1 MPIFENNGKKQN
13 VQDAH
18 VGKYMELYPDAT
30 TVMERD
36 GKKYRVKAKD
46 YNTFLG
52 DTLEAP
58 KMESAPQPAPQV
70 EAEPQQKAYAQA
82 ARPTADAVPQ
92 LEADKSAYT
101 FTAEEL
107 GIEESNGNAPAA
119 PVELQYDGTKPVVP
133 GMAKEGD
140 IPGIDMEAY
149 NANMAKAMAEGKVL
163 SPQETQRRFEEREAE
178 VAARLPQAR
187 ARMNAD
193 AQVAATMKGAFDRA
207 YGAAKGVYY
216 ADEAERLTKGLLD
229 EYSAERAKRL
239 SQVEKDVENY
249 NSARRWAVSNPY
261 ATDAYSEVAY
271 RSNATKLRN
280 ADELGMMEEFA
291 KDAKKRL
298 LADEN
303 LKAKAEENAELLG
316 MPVERYINEVAVP
329 IMQERMYSEWLAPQ
343 EERAKKNYN
352 GFAAAA
358 EGSLIG
364 TLLGATRTDTE
375 KYLSQVG
382 QEAWRKN
389 ASLLGRA
396 AAGAGSMFLD
406 LPVFMGAG
414 SLASVPAKAVG
425 GQVFKQLAK
434 NETKRL
440 VARGVAEGAAQRYAN
455 YAVRNGL
462 KNRIL
467 LNLSTAPLQSGLT
480 FGMFDAG
487 KAALNMSL
495 NGEWDWKELGKS
507 AVGGTLMGGA
517 LGATGAVGG
526 GLTHGLTGA
535 TKAAAKVAEF
545 GVENAVFTEGGRL
558 IGKLHG
564 QQPENGWLEDYVES
578 GATLLMLKAPN
589 IAKNVSRIKGDKEAS
604 EVFSFNKLERE
615 QLGKYGEDLNAVLE
629 SLLPQSAKLYEDG
642 LKINEGTFTEEY
654 RRVMSDPEVSMTAK
668 AKLMGIVEGKVMPA
682 PKVVDAKIEGN
693 RVMTYDPMGRLVE
706 VKEYATEA
714 KANAEYKKVANAA
727 EIESIAVLE
736 DVYMRI
742 KGYEADELTVKEWL
756 AKNPKVTMERVAEIV
771 AKNSAGEKLTEA
783 EQKILESLRQARR
796 EGLNDVRHLND
807 VLAGLDVDAK
817 DVMSGLDKPID
828 KRTERENRAV
838 RAYTDVLFREV
849 KDKILEPYRRG
860 EAQRAADD
868 VWRAANNVKWANEDV
883 KLLADR
889 IYESDRQID
898 ETAND
903 GMVYTTTTPSG
914 EKIIITGGKVVL
926 DNEGYIDVNQS
937 EGLVAMFQI
946 GRAHV

>member
-1 MPIFENNGKKQN
+1 MPIFDNNGKKQN

-18 VGKYMELYPDAT
+18 VEKYMELYPDAT

-52 DTLEAP
+52 DTLQAP

-70 EAEPQQKAYAQA
+70 EAEPQQGFFTGVKAQIADTAKQAMQKPRGGEDDAARQA
-82 ARPTADAVPQ
+82 AGFG
-92 LEADKSAYT
+92 LK
-101 FTAEEL
+101 
-107 GIEESNGNAPAA
+107 
-119 PVELQYDGTKPVVP
+119 YDGTKPVIPSVT
-133 GMAKEGD
+133 KEEG

-149 NANMAKAMAEGKVL
+149 RTNIKNGRIKGNIVSGYLARKEDEKRAAKYAEKFAL
-163 SPQETQRRFEEREAE
+163 PNERFLQQTQQGQT
-178 VAARLPQAR
+178 VQ
-187 ARMNAD
+187 
-193 AQVAATMKGAFDRA
+193 GAFDRA

-291 KDAKKRL
+291 KYAKKRL

-303 LKAKAEENAELLG
+303 LKAKAKANAELLG

-343 EERAKKNYN
+343 EERAKRNYN
-352 GFAAAA
+352 GLAAAA

-507 AVGGTLMGGA
+507 ALGGVLTGGA

-558 IGKLHG
+558 IGKLHD

-578 GATLLMLKAPN
+578 GATLLMIKAPN

-604 EVFSFNKLERE
+604 EVFAFNKLERE

-629 SLLPQSAKLYEDG
+629 SLLPKSGRLYEDG

-654 RRVMSDPEVSMTAK
+654 RRVMSDPEVSMTTK
-668 AKLMGIVEGKVMPA
+668 AKLMGIVEGKMMPA
-682 PKVVDAKIEGN
+682 PRVVDAKIEGN

-727 EIESIAVLE
+727 EIESIAVME
-736 DVYMRI
+736 DMYMRI
-742 KGYEADELTVKEWL
+742 KGYEADDVTVREWL
-756 AKNPKVTMERVAEIV
+756 AKNPTVTAEDIANII
-771 AKNSAGEKLTEA
+771 AKNSAGEKLTEG
-783 EQKILESLRQARR
+783 EQRILESLRKARH
-796 EGLNDVRHLND
+796 EGLNDVRFLND
-807 VLAGLDVDAK
+807 VLAELNDAGVDVKA
-817 DVMSGLDKPID
+817 VMSGIEKPID
-828 KRTERENRAV
+828 KRTE
-838 RAYTDVLFREV
+838 
-849 KDKILEPYRRG
+849 
-860 EAQRAADD
+860 
-868 VWRAANNVKWANEDV
+868 
-883 KLLADR
+883 
-889 IYESDRQID
+889 
-898 ETAND
+898 
-903 GMVYTTTTPSG
+903 
-914 EKIIITGGKVVL
+914 KVQEL
-926 DNEGYIDVNQS
+926 C
-937 EGLVAMFQI
+937 F
-946 GRAHV
+946 